1 MNRLWSPLLGAP
13 GVDASID
20 VMASSTAYVEAGND
34 PATVQSVHLEP
45 PTKSRANEKPAS
57 GFSRWWWRTLRQK
70 THAFQHLKVAMLW
83 RLSSWPRKHLDP

>member
-34 PATVQSVHLEP
+34 PATVQSIHL
-45 PTKSRANEKPAS
+45 
-57 GFSRWWWRTLRQK
+57 
-70 THAFQHLKVAMLW
+70 
-83 RLSSWPRKHLDP
+83 